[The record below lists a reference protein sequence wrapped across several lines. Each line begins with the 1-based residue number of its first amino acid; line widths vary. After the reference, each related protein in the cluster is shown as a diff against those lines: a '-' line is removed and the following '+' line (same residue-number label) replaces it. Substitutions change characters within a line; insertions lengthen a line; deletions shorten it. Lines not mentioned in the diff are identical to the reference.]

1 MLSDTSKLCERQ
13 IEFCLKFINEILR
26 LVLLGSISP
35 NIGIGALPVLVSYG
49 SKRLKCFK
57 CVKKS
62 FFLIFANVQCIP
74 YVLNIPV
81 FFMCS
86 MCFFFM
92 FLDIRTYRFFR
103 FPAAYQGNTNLGLGY
118 QASAR
123 KSANYSFVKP
133 PTKQSKAPVMYNF

>member
-62 FFLIFANVQCIP
+62 FVLIFANVQCFE
-74 YVLNIPV
+74 YLSVLHVFYMFQIFWTFKHQDVSGFQQPTKATLTLGWVTRPV
-81 FFMCS
+81 KEN
-86 MCFFFM
+86 
-92 FLDIRTYRFFR
+92 
-103 FPAAYQGNTNLGLGY
+103 Q
-118 QASAR
+118 
-123 KSANYSFVKP
+123 SANYSFVKP

>member
-57 CVKKS
+57 CVK
-62 FFLIFANVQCIP
+62 
-74 YVLNIPV
+74 
-81 FFMCS
+81 
-86 MCFFFM
+86 
-92 FLDIRTYRFFR
+92 
-103 FPAAYQGNTNLGLGY
+103 
-118 QASAR
+118 
-123 KSANYSFVKP
+123 
-133 PTKQSKAPVMYNF
+133 